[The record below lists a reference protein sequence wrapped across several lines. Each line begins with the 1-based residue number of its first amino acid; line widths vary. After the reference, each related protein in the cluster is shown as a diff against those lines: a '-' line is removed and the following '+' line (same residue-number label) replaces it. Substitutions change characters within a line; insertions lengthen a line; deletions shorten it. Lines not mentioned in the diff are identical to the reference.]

1 MGALFK
7 LFPIKQ
13 SPPMNDKN
21 DKNDSIITGL
31 RSLLGMNNGLNTG
44 LKRSPSRNSQKGI
57 NKIN

>member
-13 SPPMNDKN
+13 TQKNDKKY
-21 DKNDSIITGL
+21 KNDSIVAGL
-31 RSLLGMNNGLNTG
+31 RSLLGMNTGLNTG
-44 LKRSPSRNSQKGI
+44 LNRSPSRNSQKGI

>member
-13 SPPMNDKN
+13 TQKN
-21 DKNDSIITGL
+21 DKNDSIVTGL
-31 RSLLGMNNGLNTG
+31 RSLLGMNTGLNTG
-44 LKRSPSRNSQKGI
+44 LNRSPSRNSQKGI